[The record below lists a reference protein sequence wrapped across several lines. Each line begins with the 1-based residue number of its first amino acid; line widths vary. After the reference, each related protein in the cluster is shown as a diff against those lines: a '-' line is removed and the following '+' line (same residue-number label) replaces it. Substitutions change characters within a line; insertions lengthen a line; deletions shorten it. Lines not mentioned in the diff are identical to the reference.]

1 MTPSRLAPFSH
12 PLAAVFDDA
21 VDSLGAALAPASTR
35 QYRSTARNFLLWLG
49 AHHPEVISLDQLRRD
64 PHILGWM
71 AALRSRVPPLA
82 PFTYILRLIFL
93 RGILSELAW
102 TAKLPELGQ
111 LLRRQDI
118 PRRPRSLPRALSA
131 EHDRLLQLEL
141 RRRNDL
147 GSNFFLL
154 LRQTGMRIG
163 EGADLAFD
171 CLHTSGPDHWTL
183 HVPLGKL
190 KTERMVPINSGTR
203 DLVRRLRFFRSLDPL
218 PPDGRL
224 LARPV
229 SRHML
234 IRQLRSYLYEAVAAA
249 GIPCHIVPHQLRH
262 TYASEMLRCGV
273 DLPALMKLLGHA
285 SPEMTMVYLDI
296 ALTDLQREFDSACSH
311 PRHLTP
317 QPKTQAASTR
327 AGLDGVLDALLTAQH
342 VVEMYRRALPD
353 GPPRRCLNRLVNR
366 LTKILSE
373 IRKLQPA
380 PK

>member
-1 MTPSRLAPFSH
+1 VTPSRLAPFSH
-12 PLAAVFDDA
+12 PLGAVFDAA

-35 QYRSTARNFLLWLG
+35 QYRSTARGFLLWLG

-82 PFTYILRLIFL
+82 PFTYILRFIFL

-229 SRHML
+229 SREML

-296 ALTDLQREFDSACSH
+296 ALTDLQREFDLACSQ
-311 PRHLTP
+311 PRH
-317 QPKTQAASTR
+317 AAPPPRSPASNTR
-327 AGLDGVLDALLTAQH
+327 AGFAGVRDSLLTAQH
-342 VVEMYRRALPD
+342 VVEMYRRTLPD
-353 GPPRRCLNRLVNR
+353 GPPRRLLDRLVNR
-366 LTKILSE
+366 LTKILAE
-373 IRKLQPA
+373 VRKLEP
-380 PK
+380 PSK